1 MDLKSLKTSIES
13 KNSIPNLIIFKGSHT
28 FIANQYISAIL
39 KLKNI
44 SLEYVDNLEFV
55 NSKELDIFGFSAQ
68 SNNLKLYKVDSFE
81 FEGESLLTDNLIVII
96 CKKIDNHL
104 SITYKDYIVELNELE
119 EWQIQDYLYSILSG
133 VDRNLIDWLIKRF
146 DCNIDRLQLE
156 ADKLLLF
163 EENERN
169 IILNQMIADNAFSDC
184 SEDNIFDFTDSI
196 VKKDI
201 TRLANIY
208 RNINVIDIEAIGV
221 HTIMYKN
228 FIKLL
233 QVWLSNN
240 PTTQSTGLSS
250 KQIYAISKLPRV
262 WSAESLVSIVEF
274 LTGIDYKIKTGM
286 LPVPLLRDY
295 IVVNILSR

>member
-1 MDLKSLKTSIES
+1 MDLKNLKTLIES
-13 KNSIPNLIIFKGSHT
+13 NGAIPNLIIFKGAHT

-39 KLKNI
+39 KLKGI
-44 SLEYVDNLEFV
+44 ELEYVDSLDFV
-55 NSKELDIFGFSAQ
+55 NARELDIFGFEAQ

-81 FEGESLLTDNLIVII
+81 FDGDSLLTDNSIVVI

-104 SITYKDYIVELNELE
+104 SITYKDYIVEVNQLE
-119 EWQIQDYLYSILSG
+119 EWQIQDYLYSILDG
-133 VDRNLIDWLIKRF
+133 VDRKLIDWLIKRF
-146 DCNIDRLQLE
+146 DCNIERLQLE

-163 EENERN
+163 EPNERN
-169 IILNQMIADNAFSDC
+169 IILNQMIEDNAFSDC

-201 TRLANIY
+201 GRLANIY
-208 RNINVIDIEAIGV
+208 KNINVIDIEAIGV

-240 PTTQSTGLSS
+240 PSTQSTGLSS

-262 WSAESLVSIVEF
+262 WSAQSLVSILEF
-274 LTGIDYKIKTGM
+274 LTGIDYRIKIGA